1 MGTVATDRGAV
12 SMSGEV
18 ELWNRRRF
26 ERLAVH
32 CGCWLEGD
40 GLTVYGR
47 TIDLGR
53 GGLFLRTAVP
63 MRHGSRVDIRLQ
75 LPGRV
80 SALAACGTVVWAGNV
95 DGRMGVAVEFSTVRD
110 EAELGHFLAGRS
122 TSDLAGAR

>member
-1 MGTVATDRGAV
+1 VSTVATDRGAV
-12 SMSGEV
+12 KMSGNV

-63 MRHGSRVDIRLQ
+63 MTHGARVEIRLQ

-80 SALAACGTVVWAGNV
+80 AALAACGTVVWAGNV
-95 DGRMGVAVEFSTVRD
+95 DGRMGVAVEFSAVGD

-122 TSDLAGAR
+122 TGDIA

>member
-1 MGTVATDRGAV
+1 MSTVATDRGTV
-12 SMSGEV
+12 SMSGNV

-40 GLTVYGR
+40 SLTVYGR

-63 MRHGSRVDIRLQ
+63 MTRGARVDIRLQ

-80 SALAACGTVVWAGNV
+80 SPLAACGTVVWAGNV
-95 DGRMGVAVEFSTVRD
+95 DGRMGIAVEFSAVRD
-110 EAELGHFLAGRS
+110 EDELGQFLAGR
-122 TSDLAGAR
+122 APAHNA

>member
-1 MGTVATDRGAV
+1 MSNVAADRGA
-12 SMSGEV
+12 MGKSGDV

-63 MRHGSRVDIRLQ
+63 MNHGVRVDIRLQ

-80 SALAACGTVVWAGNV
+80 STFAASGTVVWAGNV
-95 DGRMGVAVEFSTVRD
+95 DGRMGVAVEFNALRD
-110 EAELGHFLAGRS
+110 EAELGQFLEGPG
-122 TSDLAGAR
+122 TVVLDGAR